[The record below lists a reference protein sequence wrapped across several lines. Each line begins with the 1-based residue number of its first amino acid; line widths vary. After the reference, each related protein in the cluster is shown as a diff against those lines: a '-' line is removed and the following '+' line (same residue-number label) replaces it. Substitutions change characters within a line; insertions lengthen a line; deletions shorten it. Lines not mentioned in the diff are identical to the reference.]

1 MALALPEQSL
11 TPPISG
17 VMLAVVV
24 GLLFGGGVG
33 GVFVVVVGP
42 GGGVGGGVGVV
53 VVLVE
58 VGGVEWVD

>member
-24 GLLFGGGVG
+24 GL
-33 GVFVVVVGP
+33 FVR
-42 GGGVGGGVGVV
+42 GVV
-53 VVLVE
+53 VVVVVVVVVHVVVVVVVVVVVEVEVE